1 MTIAGVVIEQAA
13 LRTILI
19 LVLIVLCFWVGC
31 LLATRKPPAPTDQYQ
46 EEYNK
51 ELERQGAARIKASQ
65 EADRIFREKFQN
77 ESLARARAETDRLEA
92 EAAGRD
98 IAATTP
104 PPSGP
109 TTVILPTSYAGAPF
123 IHVTNPEEQVVI
135 LAPPPPPPPPPP
147 PVTIIFAPVPPPAPP
162 PIPMTAVL
170 PSPALP
176 SPAPSNPLWSIGAH
190 PGKAWLGYYGDVKDD
205 QVALAPLTA
214 LQRHGLIVGGSGMG
228 KSRFTLLLAGEA
240 LGAGWSVA
248 ALELKKPEDL
258 LGRLCALADVVGLP
272 EYNRALFLP
281 GVSPGPGWNPLL
293 GEAPLAEK
301 TSELLDVFR
310 ALAAGSWGPKMDK
323 LFRAALTLLAAQG
336 LSLYELPRL
345 LSDSRYAKSLI
356 AQAVP
361 PHPEDATAVQR
372 ARETLQ
378 TRAAGDDPDPVI
390 NKVDPI
396 LVRPFFEKC
405 LCAGRNTFEM
415 EDLWR
420 SQTLAGFHLD
430 RKRLGEDGAMAFG
443 AMALRRLFA
452 ASLEPAGFQQV
463 LLLADEAGEV
473 DRLSGG
479 RLERTISEARSS
491 RLSVLLS
498 CQHLSQLPSGLRES
512 ALTSAGV
519 RCFFR
524 LGPDDARAVGR
535 ILGSHWEGQLQQLDA
550 QECVVQV
557 DGGPPRL
564 VDVADVN
571 PVVFS
576 GWAGA
581 GQRLSQDEWDT
592 VGAWRTEGM
601 EAVVSASLPP
611 LDGRARRNGTSGRP
625 EEDSLA

>member
-1 MTIAGVVIEQAA
+1 MIALTPMDVKMLWVIGV
-13 LRTILI
+13 L
-19 LVLIVLCFWVGC
+19 LCIMVYL
-31 LLATRKPPAPTDQYQ
+31 LLANRSPAQHPNDEFGESIKREMEQQ
-46 EEYNK
+46 SAARDK
-51 ELERQGAARIKASQ
+51 VVQQQLQRGDRAFRERQEQ
-65 EADRIFREKFQN
+65 
-77 ESLARARAETDRLEA
+77 SLARMREETARLEA
-92 EAAGRD
+92 RAAGSEPG
-98 IAATTP
+98 ATTP
-104 PPSGP
+104 LPAQP
-109 TTVILPTSYAGAPF
+109 TTVIFPGSNGRAP
-123 IHVTNPEEQVVI
+123 IVITTKPGEQVV
-135 LAPPPPPPPPPP
+135 LVAPPPPPPPPPP
-147 PVTIIFAPVPPPAPP
+147 ALTIIFPPMPP
-162 PIPMTAVL
+162 PIVVTAAVPLSDL
-170 PSPALP
+170 PSANPPLPAL
-176 SPAPSNPLWSIGAH
+176 SNSLWSIGAFS
-190 PGKAWLGYYGDVKDD
+190 GKAWLGYYGDVKDD

-214 LQRHGLIVGGSGMG
+214 LQRHGLVVGGSGMG
-228 KSRFTLLLAGEA
+228 KSRLTLLLAGEA

-258 LGRLCALADVVGLP
+258 LGRLCALADAVGLP

-281 GVSPGPGWNPLL
+281 GFAPGPGWNPLL

-301 TSELLDVFR
+301 VSELLDVFR

-323 LFRAALTLLAAQG
+323 LFRAALTVLAANG
-336 LSLYELPRL
+336 LSLFELPSL
-345 LSDSRYAKSLI
+345 LSNPRYAKALI
-356 AQAVP
+356 AQATP

-372 ARETLQ
+372 ACETLQ

-390 NKVDPI
+390 NKVDPM
-396 LVRPFFEKC
+396 LVRPFFEKS
-405 LCAGRNTFEM
+405 LCAGRNTFAM
-415 EDLWR
+415 EDLWQ

-452 ASLEPAGFQQV
+452 ASLEPAGYQQV

-535 ILGSHWEGQLQQLDA
+535 ILGSQWEGPLQQLGA

-557 DGGPPRL
+557 DGGSPRQ
-564 VDVADVN
+564 VDVADVS
-571 PVVFS
+571 PVVPA

-581 GQRLSQDEWDT
+581 GQRLSQEEWDT

-601 EAVVSASLPP
+601 AAVVSASMPP
-611 LDGRARRNGTSGRP
+611 LDGRNRRNGTSGRID
-625 EEDSLA
+625 EDSLA